1 MILKQSKVGGKNMA
15 DSVHK
20 EMLKTMSVLL
30 TTAFAFVAGAAW
42 NGAIQALI
50 NQFLPAGDAVWSL
63 LLYAIIVTII
73 AVIVT
78 LIVGRLIAKAG
89 IEIDDD

>member
-1 MILKQSKVGGKNMA
+1 MA

-20 EMLKTMSVLL
+20 EMLKTMSVLM

-50 NQFLPAGDAVWSL
+50 EQFLPAGDAVWSL
-63 LLYAIIVTII
+63 LIYAIIVTII
-73 AVIVT
+73 AVIAT
-78 LIVGRLIAKAG
+78 LIIGRLIAKAG
-89 IEIDDD
+89 IEIDE